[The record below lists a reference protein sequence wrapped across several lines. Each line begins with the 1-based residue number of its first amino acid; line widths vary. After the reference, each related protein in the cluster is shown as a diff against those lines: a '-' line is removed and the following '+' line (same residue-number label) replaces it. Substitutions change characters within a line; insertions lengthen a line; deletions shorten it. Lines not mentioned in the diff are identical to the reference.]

1 MTPSRLRDLLERIGS
16 ARVAVFGDFC
26 LDMYW
31 LLDPALSEVSIE
43 TGKRTSAVRRQYCS
57 LGGAGNIVAN
67 LSDLG
72 VAGVHAVGVIGD
84 DLFGREM
91 VELLKVRRADV
102 SGMLTQRAEWI
113 TPAYCKPFVGD
124 DEQGRVDF
132 GVANVLAPATEE
144 ALLKTLAAILT
155 RVDAVICNQQLP
167 RGVNTGRILAGI
179 NRLVAEHPEK
189 LFIVDSRDR
198 EEANRGVI
206 YRVGAH
212 EAMRLCGT
220 PKPRDQ
226 MVLLEEARDCT
237 ERIAAATGKPVF
249 LSRGDRGALVRVGD
263 TLHEISAIQIIKPV
277 DPVGA
282 GDTSVSAIAAAL
294 AAGADPL
301 EAAELANFASAV
313 TVQKLKTTGTATP
326 EEILAIGTDPDYVY
340 HPELADDPR
349 RARYLDDTEI
359 EVVHDL
365 PGRIAIRHAIFDH
378 DGTLSTLRQGWERI
392 MEPMMI
398 RAILGPRYDTA
409 DEALYH
415 KVVDTVR
422 AFIDKTTG
430 MQTLVQM
437 QGLVD
442 LTRQF
447 GCVNEADIL
456 DMHGYK
462 SLYNEQLLAMVRHRI
477 KKLGRGELDASDFQI
492 KNARPMLEMLH
503 ARGVKLYLASGT
515 DQADVAGE
523 AEGMGYAHLFEGR
536 IFGAV
541 GDIKVEAKKLVI
553 ERIIRE
559 HGLSGPQFAVFGD
572 GPVEIRES
580 RKRGGIAVGVA
591 SDELR
596 RFGLNAAKRTR
607 LIRAGADIIIP
618 DFSQIDLLAR
628 LLQFK

>member
-1 MTPSRLRDLLERIGS
+1 MTPSRLRDLLARIRS

-43 TGKRTSAVRRQYCS
+43 TGKRTTAVRREYCS

-72 VAGVHAVGVIGD
+72 VADVRAVGVIGD

-91 VELLKVRRADV
+91 VELLKARRADV
-102 SGMLTQRAEWI
+102 SGMLTQPAGWI
-113 TPAYCKPFVGD
+113 TPAYCKPFIGE

-132 GVANVLAPATEE
+132 GVANLLAPATEE
-144 ALLKTLAAILT
+144 ALLKSLAAVLS
-155 RVDAVICNQQLP
+155 RVDALICNQQLP
-167 RGVNTGRILAGI
+167 RGVNTGRVLAGI
-179 NRLVAEHPEK
+179 NRLAVERPEK
-189 LFIVDSRDR
+189 LVIMDSRDR

-226 MVLLEEARDCT
+226 MVLLEEARDCAA
-237 ERIAAATGKPVF
+237 RIGQATGKPVF
-249 LSRGDRGALVRVGD
+249 LSRSDRGALVRAGEA
-263 TLHEISAIQIIKPV
+263 LHEIPAIQITKPV

-313 TVQKLKTTGTATP
+313 TVQKLKTTGTANP
-326 EEILAIGTDPDYVY
+326 EEILAIGTDPDYIY
-340 HPELADDPR
+340 NPELADDPR
-349 RARYLDDTEI
+349 RARRLDDTEI
-359 EVVHDL
+359 EIVRDL
-365 PGRIAIRHAIFDH
+365 PERMAIRHVIFDH
-378 DGTLSTLRQGWERI
+378 DGTLSTLREGWEQI
-392 MEPMMI
+392 MEPLMI
-398 RAILGPRYDTA
+398 RTILGPRYDTA
-409 DEALYH
+409 DEGLYH
-415 KVVDTVR
+415 KVVETVR

-477 KKLGRGELDASDFQI
+477 GKLSRGELDAADFQI
-492 KNARPMLEMLH
+492 KNARPMLDRLH
-503 ARGVKLYLASGT
+503 ARGVKLHLASGT
-515 DQADVAGE
+515 DQADVVAE
-523 AEGMGYAHLFEGR
+523 AEGMGYARLFEGR
-536 IFGAV
+536 IYGAV
-541 GDIKVEAKKLVI
+541 GDIKVESKKLVI

-559 HGLSGPQFAVFGD
+559 HGLNGPQFAVFGD
-572 GPVEIRES
+572 GPVEIREC
-580 RKRGGIAVGVA
+580 RKHGGIPVGVA

-607 LIRAGADIIIP
+607 LIRAGADVVIA
-618 DFSQIDLLAR
+618 DFSQMDLLAR
-628 LLQFK
+628 LLQFA